1 MAKKKA
7 SEDMFNEL
15 HNLVTTEFLQ
25 RIKSGEAS
33 TQDLKAACDWL
44 AKNDISGIAYEGNP
58 LDKLATVMPKLTLK
72 WYSGDCMAQKTS
84 DYYKSNPEAA
94 AKRRKQ
100 QRAYNKTNKG
110 LKIRTAANKLNRK
123 LGTYG
128 NGDGKDASHT
138 GKNTGKLETPSS
150 NRRRPR
156 TGKKYA

>member
-1 MAKKKA
+1 
-7 SEDMFNEL
+7 
-15 HNLVTTEFLQ
+15 
-25 RIKSGEAS
+25 
-33 TQDLKAACDWL
+33 
-44 AKNDISGIAYEGNP
+44 
-58 LDKLATVMPKLTLK
+58 
-72 WYSGDCMAQKTS
+72 MAQSTS
-84 DYYKSNPEAA
+84 EYYKQNPKARE
-94 AKRRKQ
+94 RRQKQ
-100 QRAYNKTNKG
+100 QAKYNKTNNG